1 MMIEIIKQ
9 GGIVIFPLLAASI
22 IALTIILDRFF
33 YFWGIRREVPEKIM
47 QDVKLFLK
55 SGKIREASSSLRYA
69 RNPVHR
75 ILKAGI
81 MNWEKGSGEMERVM
95 DEIKMLEFPR
105 MERHLAM
112 LNFIGKMSP
121 TLGLLGT
128 VTGMIKTFH
137 FLSLNLESQQLAQGI
152 SEALITTA
160 FGLTISIPTL
170 AAYYYF
176 FNKLEDIIKH
186 GEKREMEL
194 LHLCVKMGEN
204 NA

>member
-1 MMIEIIKQ
+1 MIEFIKQ
-9 GGIVIFPLLAASI
+9 GGIIIYPLIAASI
-22 IALTIILDRFF
+22 IALSIILERFF
-33 YFWGIRREVPEKIM
+33 YFWGIRREVPEKTM
-47 QDVKLFLK
+47 RQVKQFLK
-55 SGKIREASSSLRYA
+55 SGKVREASSSFRHS

-75 ILKAGI
+75 ILKAGV
-81 MNWEKGSGEMERVM
+81 MNWEKGSAEVERVM

-112 LNFIGKMSP
+112 LNFIGKVSP

-137 FLSLNLESQQLAQGI
+137 FLSLNVESQQLAQGI

-176 FNKLEDIIKH
+176 FNKLEHIVKH
-186 GEKREMEL
+186 SEKREMEL
-194 LHLCVKMGEN
+194 LHLVAKMGEN

>member
-1 MMIEIIKQ
+1 MIEIIKQ
-9 GGIVIFPLLAASI
+9 GGIVIYPLMAVSI
-22 IALTIILDRFF
+22 IALAIILERFF
-33 YFWGIRREVPEKIM
+33 YFWGIRREIPEKTM
-47 QDVKLFLK
+47 QQVKLFLN
-55 SGKIREASSSLRYA
+55 SGKIREASSSFRHV

-81 MNWEKGSGEMERVM
+81 VNWEKGAGEMERVM

-128 VTGMIKTFH
+128 VTGMIKTFRV
-137 FLSLNLESQQLAQGI
+137 LSLNVESQQLAQGI
-152 SEALITTA
+152 SEALMTTA

-176 FNKLEDIIKH
+176 FNKLEYIIKH
-186 GEKREMEL
+186 SEKREMEL
-194 LHLCVKMGEN
+194 LHWVDKTGEN